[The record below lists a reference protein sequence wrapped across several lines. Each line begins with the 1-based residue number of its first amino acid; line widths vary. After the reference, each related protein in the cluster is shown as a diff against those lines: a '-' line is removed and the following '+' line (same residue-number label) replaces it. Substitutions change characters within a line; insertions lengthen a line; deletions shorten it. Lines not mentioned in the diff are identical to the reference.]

1 MGLDRQIVE
10 MQFFLWSY
18 GYSII
23 CVSYMRSVK
32 IFVAIA
38 LLLML
43 LIGVVDAVDFGPS
56 SGFVQY
62 QVTVS
67 SPENSIASFT
77 TVLNETAQPSGQ
89 NGIIDLT
96 LAVSFAASN
105 FTYSRD
111 VNSSSLPEVFPYL
124 PALTN
129 QSLSYQVDGFSIQV
143 NLVNTGQAAVIFD
156 GTSYQAT
163 NFLVSFST
171 VTSTTSKASTSFSG
185 EGNVTCL
192 PSGLI
197 ETAQLS
203 VNQTASVDVTL
214 LSTDLSINAPAS
226 NISPIGVSLLGI
238 ALLVAIVV
246 AVPTIFMNALRKKP
260 NKQNQENET
269 KTKNSPES
277 DETKENQNDS
287 KPSYE
292 VD

>member
-1 MGLDRQIVE
+1 
-10 MQFFLWSY
+10 MQFFLWGY

-23 CVSYMRSVK
+23 CVSYMRSIK
-32 IFVAIA
+32 IFVS
-38 LLLML
+38 LMLSLML
-43 LIGVVDAVDFGPS
+43 LIGVVYALDFGPS

-67 SPENSIASFT
+67 SSVSSVVSFSA
-77 TVLNETAQPSGQ
+77 VVNETAQPSTQ
-89 NGIIDLT
+89 SGIVDLT
-96 LAVSFAASN
+96 LALSSDFSN

-111 VNSSSLPEVFPYL
+111 INSSSLPEIFPYV
-124 PALTN
+124 PVSTN

-143 NLVNTGQAAVIFD
+143 NLVNTGQTAVVFD
-156 GTSYQAT
+156 ASSYQAT
-163 NFLVSFST
+163 NFLVSFSA
-171 VTSTTSKASTSFSG
+171 STSKTSIAATSFSG

-197 ETAQLS
+197 DTAQLS
-203 VNQTASVDVTL
+203 VNHTVSVDAKL

-226 NISPIGVSLLGI
+226 NISPEGVSLLAI
-238 ALLVAIVV
+238 ALVVAIVI
-246 AVPTIFMNALRKKP
+246 AVPTIFKKASNRKT

-269 KTKNSPES
+269 ETKNSQENN
-277 DETKENQNDS
+277 ETKENHNDQ

>member
-1 MGLDRQIVE
+1 M
-10 MQFFLWSY
+10 
-18 GYSII
+18 
-23 CVSYMRSVK
+23 
-32 IFVAIA
+32 
-38 LLLML
+38 
-43 LIGVVDAVDFGPS
+43 DFGPS

-67 SPENSIASFT
+67 SPEKSVACFT
-77 TVLNETAQPSGQ
+77 TFVNETAQPSGQ
-89 NGIIDLT
+89 SGIIDLT
-96 LAVSFAASN
+96 VAISSAASN

-111 VNSSSLPEVFPYL
+111 VNSSSLPEIFPYL

-143 NLVNTGQAAVIFD
+143 NLVNKGQVAVIFE

-163 NFLVSFST
+163 NFLVSFSAT
-171 VTSTTSKASTSFSG
+171 TSTASTSFSG
-185 EGNVTCL
+185 DGNVTSL

-197 ETAQLS
+197 DTAQLS
-203 VNQTASVDVTL
+203 VNQTVSVDAAL

-226 NISPIGVSLLGI
+226 SISPAGVSLLGI
-238 ALLVAIVV
+238 ALLAAIVV
-246 AVPTIFMNALRKKP
+246 AVPAIFKKASSKKH

-269 KTKNSPES
+269 NNSQES
-277 DETKENQNDS
+277 NETKENQNDQ